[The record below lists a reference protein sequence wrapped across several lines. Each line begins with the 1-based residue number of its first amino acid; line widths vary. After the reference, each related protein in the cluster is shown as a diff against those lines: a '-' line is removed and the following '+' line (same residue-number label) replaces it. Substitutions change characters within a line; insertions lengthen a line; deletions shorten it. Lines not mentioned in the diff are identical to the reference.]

1 MGLGIALPNLLEYSR
16 DKPHGIILVISGWR
30 GVGKTSYCQ
39 NAIQEFKKAGLRVSG
54 ILSPARIENGQKTG
68 IFAQNINREETRL
81 AASTISG
88 EIDGYRLGPYYFD
101 EKVVQWENECI
112 RRVKSTDLLV
122 IDELGYLEFDEQG
135 GIYSSFELLR
145 KKDYRLALVII
156 RPERVETFR
165 QMGFQFELVEI
176 GP

>member
-1 MGLGIALPNLLEYSR
+1 MGLEKTLPDLLDYPE
-16 DKPHGIILVISGWR
+16 GTILVISGWR
-30 GVGKTSYCQ
+30 GVGKTTFCQ
-39 NAIQEFKKAGLRVSG
+39 NAIQKFKHMGLKVSG
-54 ILSPARIENGQKTG
+54 ILSPARIQNGQKTG
-68 IFAQNINREETRL
+68 IFAHDIEHEETRL
-81 AASTISG
+81 SASTISG
-88 EIDGYRLGPYYFD
+88 EIDGYRLGPYCFD
-101 EKVVQWENECI
+101 ENVLLWEDEII
-112 RRVKSTDLLV
+112 RRVTSTDLLV